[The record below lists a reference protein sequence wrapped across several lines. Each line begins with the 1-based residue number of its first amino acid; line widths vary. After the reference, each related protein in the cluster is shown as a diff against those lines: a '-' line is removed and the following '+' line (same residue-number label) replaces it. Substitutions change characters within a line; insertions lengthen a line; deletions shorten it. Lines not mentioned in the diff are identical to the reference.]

1 MPTEGSQS
9 RFRVARSSEF
19 DQAQR
24 RGSPLRFLIASLQL
38 RALYAELWNELC
50 EVQWHP
56 KQLAS
61 AVEKYR
67 DPSEKRAPR
76 EPRQL
81 RTDSA
86 PCIVRS
92 NPDRGELWI
101 WPKVQ
106 GLVQAPRLVK
116 AKSQIAKSA
125 SHGWKGTAPM
135 NSALTQSR
143 RARDL
148 CPVL

>member
-1 MPTEGSQS
+1 VFASLIVKHESNVQVG
-9 RFRVARSSEF
+9 SSEF

-76 EPRQL
+76 
-81 RTDSA
+81 
-86 PCIVRS
+86 
-92 NPDRGELWI
+92 
-101 WPKVQ
+101 
-106 GLVQAPRLVK
+106 
-116 AKSQIAKSA
+116 
-125 SHGWKGTAPM
+125 
-135 NSALTQSR
+135 
-143 RARDL
+143 
-148 CPVL
+148 